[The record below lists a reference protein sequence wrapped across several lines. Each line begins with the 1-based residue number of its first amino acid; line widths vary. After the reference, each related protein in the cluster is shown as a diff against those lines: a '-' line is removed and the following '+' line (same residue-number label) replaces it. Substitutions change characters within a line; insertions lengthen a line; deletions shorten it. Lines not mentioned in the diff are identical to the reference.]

1 MIIADTGFFVA
12 LGNQTDRNH
21 SAAIQFLEFLQ
32 EPLITTYPV
41 ITETC
46 YLMEQPESIREF
58 IVAVDLNLALKLL
71 LPDHMP
77 QRGHHQSNTSAH
89 HSQHRIIAAPTEVG
103 HPQMG
108 QVRGH

>member
-46 YLMEQPESIREF
+46 YL
-58 IVAVDLNLALKLL
+58 
-71 LPDHMP
+71 
-77 QRGHHQSNTSAH
+77 
-89 HSQHRIIAAPTEVG
+89 
-103 HPQMG
+103 
-108 QVRGH
+108 